1 MLFNLGNEYINLNN
15 ITRIE
20 SLQYTPIRVG
30 ELPIEI
36 TIEEM
41 KWLKSLYK
49 IYFTDNSEVIV
60 EKEVVEEIVNKMEL
74 INNE

>member
-20 SLQYTPIRVG
+20 SLQHTPIRAD

-49 IYFTDNSEVIV
+49 IYFTDNSEIVV
-60 EKEVVEEIVNKMEL
+60 EKEIIEEIIKEMRKYNG
-74 INNE
+74 